1 MNQEIGNE
9 QCIAKY
15 LQILVLVCSTASLS
29 LWFLTSVFGV
39 WSLGRKSLP
48 DNSLSFVV
56 GLFLVF

>member
-15 LQILVLVCSTASLS
+15 LQILVLVCSTASLA